1 MRTQKKRNKKKLTN
15 EKCRLL
21 LKKNVCFNQSI
32 RSIFMVIIRY
42 DHLSLMTMIMMME
55 KARLLMMT
63 NDDDGFC
70 QNLLITQTSNTQTT
84 KYDTII
90 CGQFDH

>member
-1 MRTQKKRNKKKLTN
+1 
-15 EKCRLL
+15 
-21 LKKNVCFNQSI
+21 
-32 RSIFMVIIRY
+32 MVIIRY

-70 QNLLITQTSNTQTT
+70 QNLLITQTSNTHTNQTNQT